1 MANGPVTGFLDPRVL
16 ARIGDLELIARTVVQ
31 GFMHGLH
38 RAPRLGHSTDFAEHR
53 PYQPGDDIRRID
65 WRVFGRTD
73 RHYVK
78 EFEADTNAAIVLA
91 VDVSKSMDYAS
102 AGVRKFDY
110 ARMLAAALAWF
121 SQRQGDRI
129 GLVLYADRIREYVPP
144 STRHLSLVLH
154 TLERA
159 TPAGIAGGPEAIP
172 LISEL
177 LTRTGITVF
186 ISDWY
191 AEPSAVAQA
200 LGSVHARGHD
210 VAAFHIIDP
219 AERTFPFQEVAS
231 FEDLETDERLPVVP
245 AALRDRYRQLYEAH
259 LETLKRELSVAGID
273 YAPLETS
280 TPLDLALYEYL
291 VRREALARVR

>member
-1 MANGPVTGFLDPRVL
+1 MGRGPTTGILDPTVL
-16 ARIGDLELIARTVVQ
+16 ARIGDLELVARTVVQ

-65 WRVFGRTD
+65 WRIYGRTD

-78 EFEADTNAAIVLA
+78 EFEADTNAAVVLA
-91 VDVSKSMDYAS
+91 VDVSRSMDYGSGA
-102 AGVRKFDY
+102 VRKFDY

-129 GLVLYADRIREYVPP
+129 GLVLYADGIREYVPP

-159 TPAGIAGGPEAIP
+159 TPAGVAGGAESIP

-177 LTRTGITVF
+177 LTRTGVTVF
-186 ISDWY
+186 VSDWY
-191 AEPSAVAQA
+191 AEPSTVAQA

-210 VAAFHIIDP
+210 VAAFHVIDP
-219 AERTFPFQEVAS
+219 AERAFPFEEIAS
-231 FEDLETDERLPVVP
+231 FEDLETQERVPVVP
-245 AALRDRYRQLYEAH
+245 GTLRSRYQALYEAH
-259 LETLKRELSVAGID
+259 LEGLRRELSTSGID
-273 YAPLETS
+273 YAPIETS

>member
-1 MANGPVTGFLDPRVL
+1 MARGPTTGSLDPTVL

-65 WRVFGRTD
+65 WRIYGRTD

-78 EFEADTNAAIVLA
+78 EFEADTNAAVVLA
-91 VDVSKSMDYAS
+91 VDVSKSMDYGSGA
-102 AGVRKFDY
+102 VRKFDY

-129 GLVLYADRIREYVPP
+129 GLVLYADGIREYVPP

-159 TPAGIAGGPEAIP
+159 TPAGVAGGPEAIP

-177 LTRTGITVF
+177 LTRTGVTVF
-186 ISDWY
+186 VSDWY
-191 AEPSAVAQA
+191 AEPATVAQA

-210 VAAFHIIDP
+210 VAAFHVIDP
-219 AERTFPFQEVAS
+219 AERAFPFEEIAS
-231 FEDLETDERLPVVP
+231 FEDLETEERVPVVP
-245 AALRDRYRQLYEAH
+245 GTLRARYQALYQAH
-259 LETLKRELSVAGID
+259 LESLRRELSTSGID
-273 YAPLETS
+273 YAPIETS